1 MSRSEPREARQE
13 QTRRDFLIYD
23 AITANMCVVFWE
35 QRGFSAQANHFRQLR
50 DRLLAESL
58 TIHPPRD
65 TTIE

>member
-1 MSRSEPREARQE
+1 MSGTDSRETRQE

-35 QRGFSAQANHFRQLR
+35 QRGFPAQANHFREVR

-58 TIHPPRD
+58 TIPPPRQ
-65 TTIE
+65 TTI

>member
-1 MSRSEPREARQE
+1 MSRTEPREARQE

-35 QRGFSAQANHFRQLR
+35 KRGIPAQANYFRRLR

-58 TIHPPRD
+58 TIPPPRH
-65 TTIE
+65 TTI